1 MASPALARVPS
12 TVVAAYHAPGGV
24 PAIRTYRSRIDR
36 PRGWGWVVATHPAT
50 TCPGQDSIQVSFAP
64 RSCCGTS
71 DCGGAGTTSAR
82 QQRSTTYRRHARW
95 SSGSVVAN
103 SGLSFTTIIKCTQH
117 VFLLYYHHHYHFRLI
132 ACQAAFTD
140 F

>member
-64 RSCCGTS
+64 LPVVEHPTVAVRVLRLPANRDPRRT
-71 DCGGAGTTSAR
+71 GAMPVGRPGPS
-82 QQRSTTYRRHARW
+82 
-95 SSGSVVAN
+95 
-103 SGLSFTTIIKCTQH
+103 
-117 VFLLYYHHHYHFRLI
+117 
-132 ACQAAFTD
+132 
-140 F
+140 